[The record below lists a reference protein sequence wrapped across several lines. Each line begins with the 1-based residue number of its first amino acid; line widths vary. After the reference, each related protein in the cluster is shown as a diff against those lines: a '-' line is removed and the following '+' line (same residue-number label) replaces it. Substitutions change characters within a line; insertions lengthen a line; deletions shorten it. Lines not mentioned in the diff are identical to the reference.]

1 MGAMQIFGSWAF
13 VVGLIIAVVFG
24 FFDFGIG
31 SWIVWILAV
40 LGVIVGLINVT
51 QHEARLY
58 LVAAL
63 AFMFSAWS
71 LTNIFGMITGVL
83 NNVIT
88 FVAPSAAVVA
98 FRALYDL
105 AKAQ

>member
-1 MGAMQIFGSWAF
+1 MGAMQVFGSWAF

-31 SWIVWILAV
+31 AWISWILAV
-40 LGVIVGLINVT
+40 LGVIVGLLNVT

-58 LVAAL
+58 LVAAI
-63 AFMFSAWS
+63 AFMISASSLTIIFSAIEDA
-71 LTNIFGMITGVL
+71 LRNII
-83 NNVIT
+83 I

-98 FRALYDL
+98 LRALYDL